1 MWVVL
6 QMVSDYTKIN
16 DVNSE
21 NIVHI
26 TGKILINN
34 ENYLLNDGDD
44 KNSSNMWSFKIY
56 TTLIWKVFTIFF
68 RMCILQAR
76 YHLNAT
82 QKDMLFKVIHVK
94 L

>member
-1 MWVVL
+1 
-6 QMVSDYTKIN
+6 MVSDYTKIN

-21 NIVHI
+21 NIVRI

-56 TTLIWKVFTIFF
+56 TTLI
-68 RMCILQAR
+68 
-76 YHLNAT
+76 
-82 QKDMLFKVIHVK
+82 
-94 L
+94 

>member
-44 KNSSNMWSFKIY
+44 KNSSNMWSFKID

-76 YHLNAT
+76 
-82 QKDMLFKVIHVK
+82 
-94 L
+94 